1 MLLTVVCVWSS
12 DLTED
17 WLPHEESHV
26 EGEGGQEAD
35 VEQDDDHQVP
45 LPRHPGPHQVLLQ
58 LENFGQWIEALEFMN
73 RFDEKVIGKNRKT
86 NP

>member
-26 EGEGGQEAD
+26 EGEGGEEAD
-35 VEQDDDHQVP
+35 VEEHDHHQVP
-45 LPRHPGPHQVLLQ
+45 LPRHPRPHQVLLKLSTQ
-58 LENFGQWIEALEFMN
+58 KYLSF
-73 RFDEKVIGKNRKT
+73 
-86 NP
+86 